1 MSHVLMRKD
10 SISVVRSTE
19 KDIKDTEKL
28 GFVQIG
34 PCDADGN
41 LLPEEQ
47 EPVVQEEVKEP
58 KAKGKKA

>member
-1 MSHVLMRKD
+1 MKYVLMRKD
-10 SISVVRSTE
+10 SVSVVRSTE

-41 LLPEEQ
+41 LLPEKVEAKA
-47 EPVVQEEVKEP
+47 P
-58 KAKGKKA
+58 AKGEKA

>member
-1 MSHVLMRKD
+1 MNHVLMRKD
-10 SISVVRSTE
+10 SISVVRSTD

-41 LLPEEQ
+41 LLPN
-47 EPVVQEEVKEP
+47 EPAAVADDEPKEP

>member
-1 MSHVLMRKD
+1 MKYVLMRKD
-10 SISVVRSTE
+10 SVSVVRSTD

-41 LLPEEQ
+41 LLPEKVEAKA
-47 EPVVQEEVKEP
+47 P
-58 KAKGKKA
+58 AKGEKA